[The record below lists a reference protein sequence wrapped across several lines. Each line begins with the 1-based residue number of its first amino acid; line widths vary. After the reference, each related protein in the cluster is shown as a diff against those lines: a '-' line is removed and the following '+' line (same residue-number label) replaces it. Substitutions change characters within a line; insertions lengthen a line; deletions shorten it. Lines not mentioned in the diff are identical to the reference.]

1 MARGG
6 GWTQEFCVLSGAG
19 VIRVCRGTGSNPRSR
34 RTHHFY
40 NEGIITRI
48 RAFPAPLRGLTLFL
62 HLYPGPRPG
71 SKMIPPLRGC
81 LFPGTG
87 INHPDKQITVGA
99 PPGLPLSRH
108 RNQSSGQT
116 NYGWRLYGVASF
128 PAQDPVGEKEGYSGG
143 GRAYTQ
149 VSPERTTGGGFPFLS
164 PEAVAGSGT
173 KILPTKQMDYRTRH
187 GQGRYVRN
195 FPQRFPLRK

>member
-1 MARGG
+1 M
-6 GWTQEFCVLSGAG
+6 
-19 VIRVCRGTGSNPRSR
+19 IRVCRGTGSNPRSR

-87 INHPDKQITVGA
+87 INHPDKQI
-99 PPGLPLSRH
+99 
-108 RNQSSGQT
+108 
-116 NYGWRLYGVASF
+116 YGWRLYGVASF

-173 KILPTKQMDYRTRH
+173 KILQTKQMDYRTRH